1 MQGKEVAMNILMM
14 YTSMPHTTGAYL
26 EKALRGVANVKTCG
40 PTIADW
46 TLRAWDLE
54 GIADRVIPHD
64 IELREGTIHEIK
76 RGLEGFRPDWLLFVE
91 SGVWFEMPILSDPT
105 LPKACYLIDTHLQAA
120 DHLQIASRFDVVFLA
135 QKAYVDIFR
144 ERLGKPVFWLPLACD
159 PEIHRP
165 HDVPEV
171 FDVAICTSPEKTDRR
186 SRRLARLGIRY
197 SVGVRRLFF
206 DDMARFLSSSRLLFN
221 SAVKDDLNMRVF
233 ESLAIGKC
241 LLTDSVPGLAD
252 LFVPD
257 EDLVVYEDADLVDRV
272 RFLLDHPEVANR
284 IGAQGR
290 KKVLESHTYRHRALS
305 IVRTLSDGTSVKTQ
319 GEDNAAHSY
328 V

>member
-1 MQGKEVAMNILMM
+1 MNILMM

-26 EKALRGVANVKTCG
+26 EKALRKVATVKTCG

-46 TLRAWDLE
+46 TIRAWDLDA
-54 GIADRVIPHD
+54 IADRITPHD
-64 IELREGTIHEIK
+64 IDLKEGTLEEVK
-76 RGLEGFRPDWLLFVE
+76 KGLGGFRPDWLLFVE
-91 SGVWFEMPILSDPT
+91 SGVWFEMPILSDPS

-165 HDVPEV
+165 HEVPEA
-171 FDVAICTSPEKTDRR
+171 FDIAICTSPGKTDRR
-186 SRRLARLGIRY
+186 SRRLARLGIRFN
-197 SVGVRRLFF
+197 VGVRRLFF
-206 DDMARFLSSSRLLFN
+206 EEMARFLSSSRLLFN

-233 ESLAIGKC
+233 ESMAIGKC
-241 LLTDSVPGLAD
+241 LLTDPVPGLLD

-257 EDLVVYEDADLVDRV
+257 VDLVLYDDVDLVDKL
-272 RFLLDHPEVANR
+272 RFLLGHPEARER
-284 IGAQGR
+284 IAASGR
-290 KKVLESHTYRHRALS
+290 KKILGSHTYRHRARSL
-305 IVRTLSDGTSVKTQ
+305 VRILSDNPGVLSK
-319 GEDNAAHSY
+319 GEEHAAYSH

>member
-26 EKALRGVANVKTCG
+26 EKALRKVANVKTCG

-46 TLRAWDLE
+46 TIRAWDLE
-54 GIADRVIPHD
+54 SIADRVTPHD
-64 IELREGTIHEIK
+64 IDLKEGTLAEVK
-76 RGLEGFRPDWLLFVE
+76 KGLGGFRPDWLLFVE
-91 SGVWFEMPILSDPT
+91 SGVWFDMPILQDPS
-105 LPKACYLIDTHLQAA
+105 LPKACYLIDTHLSAA
-120 DHLQIASRFDVVFLA
+120 DHLQISSRFDVVFLA
-135 QKAYVDIFR
+135 QKAYVEIFR

-165 HDVPEV
+165 HDVPEA
-171 FDVAICTSPEKTDRR
+171 FDIAICTSPGKTDRR
-186 SRRLARLGIRY
+186 SRRLARLGIRFN
-197 SVGVRRLFF
+197 VGVRRLFF
-206 DDMARFLSSSRLLFN
+206 EEMASFLSSSRLLFN

-257 EDLVVYEDADLVDRV
+257 VDLVVYEDADLVDRV
-272 RFLLDHPEVANR
+272 RFLLDHPEVADR

-290 KKVLESHTYRHRALS
+290 KKVLSHHTYHHRARS
-305 IVRTLSDGTSVKTQ
+305 IVRILSEGVSFKTQ
-319 GEDNAAHSY
+319 GVDHVAHSY

>member
-1 MQGKEVAMNILMM
+1 MNILMM

-26 EKALRGVANVKTCG
+26 EKALRGVATVKTCG
-40 PTIADW
+40 PTVPDW

-54 GIADRVIPHD
+54 GIAARVAPHD
-64 IELREGTIHEIK
+64 IELKDGTLEEVR
-76 RGLEGFRPDWLLFVE
+76 RGLDGFRPDWLLFVE

-105 LPKACYLIDTHLQAA
+105 LPKACYLIDTHLSAA
-120 DHLQIASRFDVVFLA
+120 DHLQLANRFDVIFLA

-159 PEIHRP
+159 PEVHRP
-165 HDVPEV
+165 HEVPEA
-171 FDVAICTSPEKTDRR
+171 FDIAICTAPGKTDRR
-186 SRRLARLGIRY
+186 SRRLARLGIRF

-206 DDMARFLSSSRLLFN
+206 DDMARFLSSSPILFN

-241 LLTDSVPGLAD
+241 LLTDSVPGLTD
-252 LFVPD
+252 FFIPD
-257 EDLVVYEDADLVDRV
+257 TDLVVYEDADLVDRV
-272 RFLLDHPEVANR
+272 RFLLENPEVANR

-290 KKVLESHTYRHRALS
+290 KKVLKSHTYHHRALS
-305 IVRTLSDGTSVKTQ
+305 IVQTLSSGLTVKPQ
-319 GEDNAAHSY
+319 GENYVAHSY